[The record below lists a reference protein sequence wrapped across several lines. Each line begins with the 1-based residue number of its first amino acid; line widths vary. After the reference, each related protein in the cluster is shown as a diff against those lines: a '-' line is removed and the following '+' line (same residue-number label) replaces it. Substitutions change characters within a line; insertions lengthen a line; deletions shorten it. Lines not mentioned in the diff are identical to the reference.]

1 MELLVAAAFAWL
13 TWVLLQG
20 KPQAAQPGK
29 PQAAQPEKPQAAQ
42 PESGLGGKGSDSVTE
57 PVQVES
63 LGDMTN
69 DLNTAESKLWGSLTP
84 NENALE
90 NSAQQL
96 LNDQTTVATPLN
108 PDIGETTG
116 SSYDLDSI
124 AASVAQVESGGRQ
137 FDSNG
142 RIMTSKVGALG
153 IMQLMSS
160 TAAGLGVDPYDPAQ
174 NKEGG
179 TRYLG
184 QLFSEFGNWVDALAA
199 YNWGP
204 GNVRKAQAQ
213 GQSYPAK
220 VQGYVQKVLSG
231 VNS

>member
-20 KPQAAQPGK
+20 KVQAAAPDA
-29 PQAAQPEKPQAAQ
+29 PVDYSE
-42 PESGLGGKGSDSVTE
+42 DSSV
-57 PVQVES
+57 V
-63 LGDMTN
+63 
-69 DLNTAESKLWGSLTP
+69 
-84 NENALE
+84 
-90 NSAQQL
+90 
-96 LNDQTTVATPLN
+96 TPLN
-108 PDIGETTG
+108 PDTGETNVQILPNLVTPLNPDTGETNVQILPNLVTPLNLDTGETNVRILPNLVTPLNLDTGETTG
-116 SSYDLDSI
+116 ISYDLDSI

-153 IMQLMSS
+153 IMQLMPS